1 MDSKDNT
8 DNIDSIDNI
17 DNTDNTDNSINIE
30 EYIRPPDKVK
40 KERLIWQEE
49 EFEEDILQN
58 MVDYE
63 KEIQKYFV
71 EEKMRR
77 KEIFNALLF
86 KMKKISNYDKEV
98 EDIYNIIEPIIE
110 SYCEQVIQYYEVD
123 KVTYERIFNIVSS
136 IRVEK
141 EPLEKIIL
149 CV

>member
-1 MDSKDNT
+1 MDSK
-8 DNIDSIDNI
+8 
-17 DNTDNTDNSINIE
+17 DNTDNSINIE

-77 KEIFNALLF
+77 KEIFNVLLF

-98 EDIYNIIEPIIE
+98 EEIYNIIEPIIE

-136 IRVEK
+136 IRVDK

>member
-8 DNIDSIDNI
+8 DNIDNI
-17 DNTDNTDNSINIE
+17 DNSINIE

-77 KEIFNALLF
+77 KEIFNVLLF

-98 EDIYNIIEPIIE
+98 EEIYNIIEPIIE

-136 IRVEK
+136 IRVDK

>member
-1 MDSKDNT
+1 MDSKDN
-8 DNIDSIDNI
+8 IDNI
-17 DNTDNTDNSINIE
+17 DNIDNTDNSINIE

-58 MVDYE
+58 MIDYE

-71 EEKMRR
+71 EEKKRR
-77 KEIFNALLF
+77 KEIFNVLLF

-98 EDIYNIIEPIIE
+98 EEIYNIIEPIIE

-136 IRVEK
+136 IRIDK

>member
-8 DNIDSIDNI
+8 DNI
-17 DNTDNTDNSINIE
+17 DNSINIE

-77 KEIFNALLF
+77 KEIFNVLLF

-98 EDIYNIIEPIIE
+98 EEIYNIIEPIIE

-136 IRVEK
+136 IRIDK

>member
-1 MDSKDNT
+1 MDCKDT
-8 DNIDSIDNI
+8 IDNI
-17 DNTDNTDNSINIE
+17 DTTDNSE
-30 EYIRPPDKVK
+30 EYIRSPDKVI
-40 KERLIWQEE
+40 KERLIWKEEEFE

-77 KEIFNALLF
+77 KDTFNELLF

-98 EDIYNIIEPIIE
+98 EEIYNIIEPIIE

-123 KVTYERIFNIVSS
+123 KVTYECIFSIISS
-136 IRVEK
+136 IRING
-141 EPLEKIIL
+141 EPLKKIIQ

>member
-8 DNIDSIDNI
+8 DNI
-17 DNTDNTDNSINIE
+17 DNSINIE

-77 KEIFNALLF
+77 KEIFNVLLF

-98 EDIYNIIEPIIE
+98 EEIYNIIEPIIE

-136 IRVEK
+136 IRVDK

>member
-1 MDSKDNT
+1 MDSK
-8 DNIDSIDNI
+8 
-17 DNTDNTDNSINIE
+17 DNTDNSINIE

-40 KERLIWQEE
+40 KERLIWEEE

-77 KEIFNALLF
+77 KEIFNVLLF

-98 EDIYNIIEPIIE
+98 EEIYNIIEPIIE

-123 KVTYERIFNIVSS
+123 NLTYECIFSIISS
-136 IRVEK
+136 IRING
-141 EPLEKIIL
+141 EPLKKIIL
-149 CV
+149 CL

>member
-1 MDSKDNT
+1 MDSK
-8 DNIDSIDNI
+8 
-17 DNTDNTDNSINIE
+17 DNTDNSINIE

-77 KEIFNALLF
+77 KEIFNVLLF

-98 EDIYNIIEPIIE
+98 EEIYNIIEPIIE
-110 SYCEQVIQYYEVD
+110 SYCEQVIQYFEVD

-136 IRVEK
+136 IRVDK
-141 EPLEKIIL
+141 EPLKKIIL

>member
-1 MDSKDNT
+1 MDSK
-8 DNIDSIDNI
+8 

-58 MVDYE
+58 MIDYE

-71 EEKMRR
+71 EEKKRR
-77 KEIFNALLF
+77 KEIFNVLLF

-98 EDIYNIIEPIIE
+98 EEIYNIIEPIIE

-136 IRVEK
+136 IRIDK

>member
-1 MDSKDNT
+1 MDCKDT
-8 DNIDSIDNI
+8 IDNI
-17 DNTDNTDNSINIE
+17 DTTDNSE
-30 EYIRPPDKVK
+30 EYIRSPDKVI
-40 KERLIWQEE
+40 KERLIWEEEEFE

-77 KEIFNALLF
+77 KDTFNELLF

-98 EDIYNIIEPIIE
+98 EEIYNIIEPIIE

-123 KVTYERIFNIVSS
+123 NVSYERIFSIISS
-136 IRVEK
+136 IRVNG
-141 EPLEKIIL
+141 EPLKKIIQ

>member
-8 DNIDSIDNI
+8 DNI
-17 DNTDNTDNSINIE
+17 DNSINIE

-77 KEIFNALLF
+77 KEIFNVLLF
-86 KMKKISNYDKEV
+86 KIKKISNYDKEV
-98 EDIYNIIEPIIE
+98 EEIYNIIEPIIE

-136 IRVEK
+136 IRVDK

>member
-1 MDSKDNT
+1 MDSKDN
-8 DNIDSIDNI
+8 IDNI
-17 DNTDNTDNSINIE
+17 DNTDNSINIE

-58 MVDYE
+58 MIDYE

-71 EEKMRR
+71 EEKKRR
-77 KEIFNALLF
+77 KEIFNVLLF

-98 EDIYNIIEPIIE
+98 EEIYNIIEPIIE

-136 IRVEK
+136 IRVDK

>member
-1 MDSKDNT
+1 MDCKDT
-8 DNIDSIDNI
+8 IDNI
-17 DNTDNTDNSINIE
+17 DTTDNSE
-30 EYIRPPDKVK
+30 EYIRSPDKVI
-40 KERLIWQEE
+40 KERLIWKEEEFEEFE

-77 KEIFNALLF
+77 KDTFNELLF

-98 EDIYNIIEPIIE
+98 EEIYNIIEPIIE

-123 KVTYERIFNIVSS
+123 NVSYERIFSIISS
-136 IRVEK
+136 IRVNG
-141 EPLEKIIL
+141 EPLKKIIQ